1 MNNNSSRMSELGLD
15 KIVHKGPR
23 KSSANPPRINYM
35 KEVLQQSC
43 EILFK
48 DLIN

>member
-1 MNNNSSRMSELGLD
+1 MITISVLSYIL
-15 KIVHKGPR
+15 KYKGPR

>member
-1 MNNNSSRMSELGLD
+1 MK
-15 KIVHKGPR
+15 KIKIANGSKGPR